1 MRKAVAMVV
10 LLIGVAFVVQ
20 GAADKSAN
28 PGLDKLKS
36 LAGKWEG
43 KNPEGKPA
51 RVSYKVVSSG
61 TAVLETLN
69 PPEESEMVTL
79 YTADGDRV
87 ALTHYCPTDN
97 QPRMRSAAVTAPV
110 KELAFTFTGATNL
123 ASPDAGHMHKL
134 VLNFDDASHFS
145 QHWTWREK
153 GVEKTEVFR
162 FTRKN

>member
-1 MRKAVAMVV
+1 MRKTVAMVV

-20 GAADKSAN
+20 GVADKSAN

-36 LAGKWEG
+36 LAGEWEG
-43 KNPEGKPA
+43 KNPEGKSV
-51 RVSYKVVSSG
+51 RVSYKVVSTG
-61 TAVLETLN
+61 TAVLEALN
-69 PPEESEMVTL
+69 SSDESDMVTL

-87 ALTHYCPTDN
+87 ALTHYCAANN
-97 QPRMRSAAVTAPV
+97 QPRMRSAAVTGPV

-134 VLNFDDASHFS
+134 VLSFDDASHFS

-153 GVEKTEVFR
+153 GAEKTEVFR

>member
-1 MRKAVAMVV
+1 MRKAVATVV
-10 LLIGVAFVVQ
+10 LLIGVAWVVQ
-20 GAADKSAN
+20 GAAGKSAN

-36 LAGKWEG
+36 LAGEWEG
-43 KNPEGKPA
+43 KNPEGKPV
-51 RVSYKVVSSG
+51 RVSYKVVSTG
-61 TAVLETLN
+61 TAVLEALN
-69 PPEESEMVTL
+69 SSDESDMVTL

-87 ALTHYCPTDN
+87 AMTHYCAANN
-97 QPRMRSAAVTAPV
+97 QPRMRSAAVTGAF

-134 VLNFDDASHFS
+134 VLSFDDASHFS

-153 GVEKTEVFR
+153 GAEKTEVFR